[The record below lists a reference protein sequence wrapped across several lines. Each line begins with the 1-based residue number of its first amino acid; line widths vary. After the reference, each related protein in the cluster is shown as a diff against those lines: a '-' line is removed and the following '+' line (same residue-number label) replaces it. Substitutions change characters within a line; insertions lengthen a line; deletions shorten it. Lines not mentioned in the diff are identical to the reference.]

1 MKEILRELCLAAG
14 VSGDESA
21 AASSA
26 QKALS
31 RYAEVRRD
39 ALGSVIGEIAGSG
52 RHIMLDAHIDQIGL
66 IVTEIDKTGFIRFST
81 CGRVDIRLL
90 SGAEVTVWGK
100 TPLYGVIS
108 STPPHLADEGDKGK
122 AKSVNRLGIDIGFC
136 KEKAKEL
143 VALGDRIT
151 FNGVFRELIGSRITS
166 ASLDNRAGVA
176 VILRTLELLKGKK
189 HDKRITVLFSALE
202 ETGGGGSAAAS
213 FGIMPDE
220 AIAVDVS
227 FADMPGADLARLG
240 GGAMIG
246 ISPVLSRELSDA
258 LKRVAEEKKIPYTV
272 EIMGGVTSTNA
283 DRIAISGKGVKTGLI
298 SIPLRYMHSAVE
310 VADTNDLEACAALLA
325 GYIARE
331 DRRDA

>member
-1 MKEILRELCLAAG
+1 MKSILRELCLAAG
-14 VSGDESA
+14 VSGDETA

-31 RYAEVRRD
+31 QYAKVRRD
-39 ALGSVIGEIAGSG
+39 ALGSVIGEIDGSG
-52 RHIMLDAHIDQIGL
+52 RHILLDAHIDQIGL
-66 IVTEIDKTGFIRFST
+66 IVTEIDRTGFIKFST

-90 SGAEVTVWGK
+90 AGAEVTVLGK
-100 TPLYGVIS
+100 TPLYGVIV
-108 STPPHLADEGDKGK
+108 STPPHLADEDDKGK
-122 AKSVNRLGIDIGFC
+122 AKSINRLGIDIGFC
-136 KEKAKEL
+136 EEKAKEL
-143 VALGDRIT
+143 VAPGDRVS
-151 FNGVFRELIGSRITS
+151 FNGAFCELIGGQITS
-166 ASLDNRAGVA
+166 ASLDNRAGAA
-176 VILRTLELLKGKK
+176 VILRALELLKGKK

-202 ETGGGGSAAAS
+202 ETGGGGAAAAT

-227 FADMPGADLARLG
+227 FADMPGDGSAGLG

-246 ISPVLSRELSDA
+246 ISPVLSRELSHT

-272 EIMGGVTSTNA
+272 EIMGGATSTNA
-283 DRIAISGKGVKTGLI
+283 DRIAISGKGVKTGLV

-310 VADTNDLEACAALLA
+310 VVHTGDLEACAALLA

-331 DRRDA
+331 GE